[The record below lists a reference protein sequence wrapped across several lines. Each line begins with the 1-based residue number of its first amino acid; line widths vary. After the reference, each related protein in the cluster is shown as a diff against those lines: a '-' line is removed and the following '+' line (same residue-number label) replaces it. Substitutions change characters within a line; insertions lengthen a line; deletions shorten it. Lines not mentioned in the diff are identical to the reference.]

1 MRSIFA
7 QRGRICFI
15 SFTFLSERIS
25 SVSAFILS
33 EVSSKWSSSAQKH
46 TFQRLQLFFF
56 NSSLSPHAK
65 RTSSYNPNLVHC
77 YPKMAH
83 MQNVPNECVKIS
95 QDGLISTTPLCS
107 FNGNLFPNKAIDNK
121 ENKREWKREKSKS
134 YVIKLYM

>member
-1 MRSIFA
+1 MLYQFHLPF
-7 QRGRICFI
+7 GENFI
-15 SFTFLSERIS
+15 SLRFHTLRSLIQMVLQCSKAYFSEAAVIFL
-25 SVSAFILS
+25 
-33 EVSSKWSSSAQKH
+33 
-46 TFQRLQLFFF
+46 